1 MELLEELDDRYGLA
15 YTLDSLGYAHVH
27 LGEHAEAVAWITGR
41 VDLQATAAALLF
53 WNAAEVYVAQGKLLR
68 AVVAWLAFFLATP
81 GDLAGRTKT
90 QPGFLFRR
98 VRQRFSKLKSPQ
110 LLTLSAFIF
119 NDSDLWSMVTVNAVA
134 TRGG

>member
-1 MELLEELDDRYGLA
+1 MAAMPAKFFSSPSIFSETFVQARP
-15 YTLDSLGYAHVH
+15 YASMP
-27 LGEHAEAVAWITGR
+27 AP
-41 VDLQATAAALLF
+41 
-53 WNAAEVYVAQGKLLR
+53 
-68 AVVAWLAFFLATP
+68 WLAFFLATP